1 MIQKGTYKISYP
13 KPEVKVPPWYDAVE
27 DLGESY
33 LGNPCQHPPE
43 FAKDGICCLC
53 GMKLLLKEPKN

>member
-1 MIQKGTYKISYP
+1 MTADSNHRIARDRT
-13 KPEVKVPPWYDAVE
+13 KVNPNDLLEAVE
-27 DLGESY
+27 HMGDLHFGDQC
-33 LGNPCQHPPE
+33 PHPVE